1 MAEVTTL
8 LVGAGLR
15 GMTYARRALATGA
28 GRVVAV
34 AEPDPGRRARAAREF
49 GVPAERV
56 YADWTDAVAAG
67 KLADACVIATQD
79 RMHVEPAVAL
89 AGLGYHIL
97 LEKPMATEESHA
109 SAIAEAAL
117 RNGVLL
123 AVCHVLRYTSY
134 TRYLKELLDT
144 GAIGRLV
151 SVQHLEP
158 VGWWHHAHSFV
169 RGNWRRE
176 DTSAPMLLTKSC
188 HDIDWLVHLF
198 GSLPRRVGSFGSLTH
213 LRPEDAPAGATDRC
227 LDCPVEAGCPYSAKR
242 LYLGCLG
249 DEDQEFWPLS
259 AVTDEHTEAGVL
271 EALRTGPYGRCAYAC
286 DNDVVD
292 NQVVTMEFESGATCS
307 FTMSA
312 YTPMEQ
318 RRTRLMGTHGFVE
331 GDGTT
336 LRLVDFRDGSE
347 RTVDT
352 RALDTHPDG
361 TWTDATLTVD
371 ARAGGPGNPGPSPE
385 DGHGGGDEA
394 LTDAFF
400 ASVATGDR
408 SLLLS
413 DATESLATHRVVWAA
428 ERARTT
434 GTVVELDAD
443 GHVLSTA

>member
-1 MAEVTTL
+1 MSEVTMV

-15 GMTYARRALATGA
+15 GMTYTRRALATGA

-34 AEPDPGRRARAAREF
+34 AEPDPLRRARAAEEF
-49 GVPAERV
+49 GVPPERL
-56 YADWTDAVAAG
+56 YAGWSEVAAAG

-79 RMHVEPAVAL
+79 RMHVDPAVAL
-89 AGLGYHIL
+89 ADLGYHIL
-97 LEKPMATEESHA
+97 LEKPMATSEDHA
-109 SAIAEAAL
+109 SAIADAAQ
-117 RNGVLL
+117 RNGILL

-134 TRYLKELLDT
+134 TRCLKGLLDS
-144 GAIGRLV
+144 GDIGRLV

-169 RGNWRRE
+169 RGNWRRA

-198 GSLPRRVGSFGSLTH
+198 GRLPRRVSSFGSLTH
-213 LRPEDAPAGATDRC
+213 LRPGDAPPGATDRC

-249 DEDQEFWPLS
+249 DADQEFWPLS
-259 AVTDEHTEAGVL
+259 AVTGEHTEAGVL

-292 NQVVTMEFESGATCS
+292 NQVVSMEFDSGATCS

-318 RRTRLMGTHGFVE
+318 RRTRLMGTHGFIE
-331 GDGTT
+331 GDGNT

-347 RTVDT
+347 RTIDT
-352 RALDTHPDG
+352 RTR
-361 TWTDATLTVD
+361 AT
-371 ARAGGPGNPGPSPE
+371 ANPGPSPE

-394 LTDAFF
+394 LTDAFL
-400 ASVATGDR
+400 AAVAAGDA

-413 DATESLATHRVVWAA
+413 DAAESLATHRVVWAA
-428 ERARTT
+428 EVARTT
-434 GTVVELDAD
+434 GTVVELDID
-443 GHVLSTA
+443 GGVLTTA